1 MPTRPAPLTKTQRR
15 HANEA
20 KRLQDRIT
28 KTQGAL
34 DQLRMLRDEKITV
47 LVADG
52 VRPFGVAQETG
63 CPPRLPEQIARDV
76 RKAKALV
83 AKAAGRR
90 KAGAK

>member
-34 DQLRMLRDEKITV
+34 DQLRMLRDEKITT

-52 VRPFGVAQETG
+52 VRPFVVAQETG
-63 CPPRLPEQIARDV
+63 CPPRLPQIARDV